1 MNVYAAY
8 IIHAIHLKGLRG
20 FLKILVPARDLGQ
33 SVRACVWRGG
43 GDNFLRECGKF
54 FCLCNLSCI
63 CIFCMGTT
71 RFSHFFNL
79 NNIIELYKHF
89 HVRLS
94 NILVSI

>member
-33 SVRACVWRGG
+33 SVRACVEGGG

-63 CIFCMGTT
+63 CIFLYGNYKVFT
-71 RFSHFFNL
+71 FF
-79 NNIIELYKHF
+79 
-89 HVRLS
+89 
-94 NILVSI
+94 